1 MATAVIES
9 ADQEDSWFGLI
20 DRMKESAVVPV
31 IGPEVLEVTVTA
43 QDGTIKSGPFY
54 RFVAEGLCAQY
65 HIECPVNDAHPMW
78 DLHGAAAAVI
88 AEKKQNAEKVRR
100 TAARIINT
108 LASNASLSPALSM
121 LGNIDA
127 FDLFVSLTCD
137 DFLSVALPEA
147 HVATFSPRAA
157 TDSAVDIPLPRPGQR
172 SIFRLLGGASSMT
185 GFAIHEEDVLEYLF
199 ALQSEASRRLPIALP
214 ELRRRDLLFIG
225 CGLPDWIGR
234 SLLRLFSDDR
244 LFTKSKQEFFSER
257 LSDPSLT
264 AFVSG
269 FSPNTMFFEGDPK
282 SFVEELAKRWS
293 EVSPVRDRQK
303 APESRKQPTQRV
315 GGPTAFISYANEN
328 RAAVRRL
335 ADLLMTAGF
344 SDIWLDQKKLIAGD
358 EWSQR
363 IDEAIN
369 NCDFFIPILSH
380 EANSRRE
387 GVYWEE
393 WDKALERSRRI
404 PDEFIVPVGIDSVP
418 PSNSAY
424 PRIANTKFA
433 AFFSRHLAHAP
444 DGNLS
449 GNGLAEFCER
459 VRRFDEEK

>member
-1 MATAVIES
+1 
-9 ADQEDSWFGLI
+9 
-20 DRMKESAVVPV
+20 
-31 IGPEVLEVTVTA
+31 
-43 QDGTIKSGPFY
+43 
-54 RFVAEGLCAQY
+54 
-65 HIECPVNDAHPMW
+65 
-78 DLHGAAAAVI
+78 
-88 AEKKQNAEKVRR
+88 
-100 TAARIINT
+100 
-108 LASNASLSPALSM
+108 
-121 LGNIDA
+121 
-127 FDLFVSLTCD
+127 
-137 DFLSVALPEA
+137 
-147 HVATFSPRAA
+147 
-157 TDSAVDIPLPRPGQR
+157 
-172 SIFRLLGGASSMT
+172 MT

-234 SLLRLFSDDR
+234 SLLRLLSDDR
-244 LFTKSKQEFFSER
+244 LFTKSKQEFFSEG

-269 FSPNTMFFEGDPK
+269 FSPNTMFFQGEP
-282 SFVEELAKRWS
+282 STFVEELAKRWS
-293 EVSPVRDRQK
+293 DVRPAPDRQK
-303 APESRKQPTQRV
+303 PPETRTHPTLRA
-315 GGPTAFISYANEN
+315 GGPTAFLSYASEN
-328 RAAVRRL
+328 RDAVRRL

-369 NCDFFIPILSH
+369 KCDFFIPILSR
-380 EANSRRE
+380 EANARRE

-404 PDEFIVPVGIDSVP
+404 PDEFIVPVGIDAVP

-424 PRIANTKFA
+424 PRIANTKFT

-449 GNGLAEFCER
+449 GKGIDEFRER
-459 VRRFDEEK
+459 VRRFNEEK

>member
-1 MATAVIES
+1 MATPNIDF

-20 DRMKESAVVPV
+20 ERMKKGAVAPV
-31 IGPEVLEVTVTA
+31 VGPELLDVTVKT
-43 QDGTIKSGPFY
+43 QDGIIKSGPFY

-65 HIECPVNDAHPMW
+65 RIECPESNGPPLW
-78 DLHGAAAAVI
+78 DLHAAATAVI
-88 AEKKQNAEKVRR
+88 AEKKENPEKVRR
-100 TAARIINT
+100 TAARIITT
-108 LASNASLSPALSM
+108 LAANASLSPALSM
-121 LGNIDA
+121 LANVDA

-137 DFLSVALPEA
+137 DFLSAALPGA

-157 TDSAVDIPLPRPGQR
+157 TDSAVDIPPPRPGQR

-244 LFTKSKQEFFSER
+244 LYTKSKQEFISEH

-269 FSPNTMFFEGDPK
+269 FSPNTMFFQGEPIV
-282 SFVEELAKRWS
+282 FVEELAKRWS
-293 EVSPVRDRQK
+293 DVSPAPDRQK
-303 APESRKQPTQRV
+303 SPVTRAQPTLRA
-315 GGPTAFISYANEN
+315 GGPTAFISYASEN
-328 RAAVRRL
+328 RDAVRRL
-335 ADLLMTAGF
+335 VDLLMTAGF

-369 NCDFFIPILSH
+369 KCDFFIPILSH
-380 EANSRRE
+380 DANARRE

-404 PDEFIVPVGIDSVP
+404 PDEFIVPVGIDPAP

-424 PRIANTKFA
+424 PRIANTKFT

-444 DGNLS
+444 DGYLS
-449 GNGLAEFCER
+449 GKGLDEFRER
-459 VRRFDEEK
+459 VRRFNEEK

>member
-20 DRMKESAVVPV
+20 DRMKEGAVVPV
-31 IGPEVLEVTVTA
+31 IGPELLDVTVKT
-43 QDGTIKSGPFY
+43 QDGSTNSGPFY

-65 HIECPVNDAHPMW
+65 RIECPASNSRPGW
-78 DLHGAAAAVI
+78 DLHAAAAAVI
-88 AEKKQNAEKVRR
+88 SEKKENAEKVRR

-108 LASNASLSPALSM
+108 LASNASVSPVLSVLAK
-121 LGNIDA
+121 IEA

-137 DFLSVALPEA
+137 DFLSAALPEA

-157 TDSAVDIPLPRPGQR
+157 TDSAVDIPPPRPGQR

-269 FSPNTMFFEGDPK
+269 FSPNTMFFDGEPRT
-282 SFVEELAKRWS
+282 FVEELAKRWS
-293 EVSPVRDRQK
+293 DVSPAPGRQK
-303 APESRKQPTQRV
+303 PLETRAQPTPRA
-315 GGPTAFISYANEN
+315 GGPTAFISYASEN
-328 RAAVRRL
+328 QKAVRRL
-335 ADLLMTAGF
+335 AELLMTAGF

-358 EWSQR
+358 EWSRR
-363 IDEAIN
+363 IDEAIDS
-369 NCDFFIPILSH
+369 CDFFIPILSH

-404 PDEFIVPVGIDSVP
+404 PDEFIVPVGIDSAP
-418 PSNSAY
+418 PSNSTY
-424 PRIANTKFA
+424 PRIANTKFT

-449 GNGLAEFCER
+449 GKGLDEFRER
-459 VRRFDEEK
+459 VRRFSEVK